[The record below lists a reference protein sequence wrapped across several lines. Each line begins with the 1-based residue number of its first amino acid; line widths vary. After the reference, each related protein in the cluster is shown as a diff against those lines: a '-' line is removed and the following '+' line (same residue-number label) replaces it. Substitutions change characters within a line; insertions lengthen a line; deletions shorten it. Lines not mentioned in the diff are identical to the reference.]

1 MVIAFRCRVTLTAN
15 STGVPS
21 LSDRNQEAAAC
32 VDLPNERP
40 PYLHEDVLT
49 RVRDLIVE
57 GHIAAGARISARE
70 ICDALGDSR
79 MLLRE
84 ALKVLAAEGVV
95 ELLPNRG
102 ARVRRFEEEIR
113 YLFEVLAGLEFVTGR
128 LARER
133 NSDDEIG
140 GMHCIMYAHYMGRE
154 LPEYYKLNREI
165 HGAIRHA
172 ARNQVLLSQSES
184 LSRRLQ
190 QVPYSAN
197 MVEGSRWSDAMSE
210 HELMFDALHR
220 RAGSDLGEILYEH
233 IMGKCEAA
241 CTFLQHADEA
251 QAAPPRASSL

>member
-1 MVIAFRCRVTLTAN
+1 LQRFLHSIGLTTGNCIPLRVTLTAN

-32 VDLPNERP
+32 VELPNERP

-57 GHIAAGARISARE
+57 GHIAADARISERE
-70 ICDALGDSR
+70 ICDALGNSR
-79 MLLRE
+79 TPLRE
-84 ALKVLAAEGVV
+84 AMKVLAAEMVV

-102 ARVRRFEEEIR
+102 ARVRRFGEEEIR

-133 NSDDEIG
+133 ISDDEIG
-140 GMHCIMYAHYMGRE
+140 GIERLHCIMYAHYISRE
-154 LPEYYKLNREI
+154 LPKYYKLNRDI
-165 HGAIRHA
+165 HGAIGHA

-197 MVEGSRWSDAMSE
+197 MVEEPLERCHG
-210 HELMFDALHR
+210 
-220 RAGSDLGEILYEH
+220 RA
-233 IMGKCEAA
+233 
-241 CTFLQHADEA
+241 
-251 QAAPPRASSL
+251 